1 MTPDVEL
8 AAGTPAPRLARSLA
22 GAPLPRSAPSRLFL
36 LSVFFLLPLA
46 AQQPAG
52 PNPPPMALF
61 VEAASPDAKISER
74 ALATLSPVWKDT
86 YTPLLVDLAR
96 FLPRSRPEQD
106 LDVMSIDGDAAGSLR
121 SAQAAAP
128 RNTPAARTRAR
139 IVRFLEQHTRQRFGD
154 DLGRWRE
161 WMWRLPYEPHPEF
174 AAFKRELYGRVD
186 PRMRAFFPPGVATSI
201 RLDEIDWGGVPVN
214 GIPPLEY
221 PRVIAASEAS
231 YLKDSHIVFG
241 VVIAGEARAY
251 PRRVLAWHEMAR
263 DRLGGVEITVAYCT
277 LCGTVIPYESVV
289 SGRAFTFGTS
299 GLLYRS
305 NKLMFDQETAS
316 LWSMLDGSPV
326 VGPLVGSGLRL
337 KAHPVVT
344 TTWGEWRAQHR
355 STSVLSVNTGHT
367 RDYSEGAAYREYFA
381 DDRLMFRVP
390 KRDTRLKNKDEVL
403 GILVPA
409 PGGGRQAAAFD
420 VRLLAKHRVLE
431 TEVEGRR
438 FVIVTSA
445 TGANRV
451 YEAGGIRFAPT
462 PSADETIS
470 DLDGARWT
478 VTEEALVL
486 NGAGRRLARV
496 AAWRAFWFGW
506 YAQFPETL
514 LFK

>member
-1 MTPDVEL
+1 MTPLGNQAAGFLL
-8 AAGTPAPRLARSLA
+8 AAI
-22 GAPLPRSAPSRLFL
+22 
-36 LSVFFLLPLA
+36 FLLPLG

-52 PNPPPMALF
+52 PNPPPVTLF
-61 VEAASPDAKISER
+61 FEAASPDADVSER
-74 ALATLSPVWKDT
+74 ALAALAAVWKDS

-96 FLPRSRPEQD
+96 FLPRSASGPGAD
-106 LDVMSIDGDAAGSLR
+106 VVSLDDAGATFGAGDAR
-121 SAQAAAP
+121 AA

-139 IVRFLEQHTRQRFGD
+139 IVRFLERQTKQRFGD

-161 WMWRLPYEPHPEF
+161 WMWSLPADPHPEF
-174 AAFKRELYGRVD
+174 AAFKAELYGRID
-186 PRMRAFFPPGVATSI
+186 PRMRLFFPAGAAASI

-214 GIPPLEY
+214 GIPPLDQ
-221 PRVIAASEAS
+221 PRVIPAAEAS

-241 VVIAGEARAY
+241 VVINGEARAY

-263 DRLGGVEITVAYCT
+263 DRLGGLDITVVYCT

-289 SGRAFTFGTS
+289 GGRKFTFGTS

-316 LWSMLDGSPV
+316 LWSMLDGSPA

-337 KAHPVVT
+337 KARPVVT
-344 TTWGEWRAQHR
+344 TTWGEWRAQHPG
-355 STSVLSVNTGHT
+355 TTVLSLETGHD
-367 RDYSEGAAYREYFA
+367 RDYSEGAAYRDYFA
-381 DDRLMFRVP
+381 TDRLMFRVP
-390 KRDTRLKNKDEVL
+390 KRDTRLKNKDEIL

-420 VRLLAKHRVLE
+420 VRLLQKQRVFE
-431 TEVEGRR
+431 APVEGRR

-445 TGANRV
+445 SGANRV
-451 YEAGGIRFAPT
+451 YEAAGVRFAPR
-462 PSADETIS
+462 PAGESAITGV
-470 DLDGARWT
+470 DGRRWT
-478 VTEEALVL
+478 VTEDALVL
-486 NGAGRRLARV
+486 DGGAERLARV
-496 AAWRAFWFGW
+496 PAWRAFWFGW